1 MYLVVVFA
9 LVEWMC
15 RGVYSSFE
23 ECRNLKAMVN
33 TTADPDFRAI
43 YVQRV
48 LAEDANVRSSMF
60 MTPADALED
69 ACNVPMALAWIRIVG
84 TIVTLF
90 VTLPHCIRLPR
101 ATPEC
106 AVSSLPT
113 NPEKEEPPPIFPP
126 KLSPTVDLTE
136 SASTVSSQTPPG
148 SPCATPDSPCTPRL
162 LYNPSSEPDGRTWQ
176 MEKFTH
182 DATAMA

>member
-9 LVEWMC
+9 IVEWMC

-60 MTPADALED
+60 MTPAATRSKTL
-69 ACNVPMALAWIRIVG
+69 ATMPMALAWIRSSAPS
-84 TIVTLF
+84 L
-90 VTLPHCIRLPR
+90 HC
-101 ATPEC
+101 
-106 AVSSLPT
+106 
-113 NPEKEEPPPIFPP
+113 
-126 KLSPTVDLTE
+126 LSRYHTV
-136 SASTVSSQTPPG
+136 
-148 SPCATPDSPCTPRL
+148 
-162 LYNPSSEPDGRTWQ
+162 
-176 MEKFTH
+176 
-182 DATAMA
+182 